1 VPADHPLIYCE
12 RARGCSAAAVAV
24 WFHTRF
30 RELGVQGASSHSGRR
45 TFITSLA
52 KKIVEAGGSL
62 RDVQELAG
70 HTSLATTQKYIHTF
84 TLDHI

>member
-1 VPADHPLIYCE
+1 
-12 RARGCSAAAVAV
+12 VAV

-70 HTSLATTQKYIHTF
+70 HTSLATTQKYIQGDTAAKRNVIK
-84 TLDHI
+84 LI